1 MPSGRRQRWIDMEDK
16 ILKWS
21 KVKVGELGLLSKDYE
36 IEIDGDKKTVKV
48 MARRSP

>member
-1 MPSGRRQRWIDMEDK
+1 MNDTNDK
-16 ILKWS
+16 VFKWS
-21 KVKVGELGLLSKDYE
+21 KVKVGELGLLSKDYD